1 MKVVGDLQRAKGYS
15 KWALGFNVAALV
27 CIILIT
33 LGLIIGFSVMASHA
47 RRYQQD
53 YYYNHN
59 YHDNNRYG
67 G

>member
-33 LGLIIGFSVMASHA
+33 LGLIIGFSVMGSQA
-47 RRYQQD
+47 RRYLQN
-53 YYYNHN
+53 YNN
-59 YHDNNRYG
+59 YHDNNHYG